1 MKGGLLLNLVCK
13 YKTYLKLLNIKVYF
27 SIYLNCVK
35 TDIHVLFLFGRSD
48 SAALDSRKNSI
59 NEAGLSGIRG
69 LLSQGLTRAQHSAMD
84 LRKSVMETGSREQS
98 RRGSF
103 QTSMRKDDRVEPKI
117 YVNSSEDIGCMNDF
131 VGIQGG
137 EETSSSYPNPEYQQI
152 QSNEGIQ
159 IVVQEHV
166 DSGWDL
172 EGRRASQVS
181 DVHGFQNS
189 NSSSIPPQSRRGM

>member
-1 MKGGLLLNLVCK
+1 M
-13 YKTYLKLLNIKVYF
+13 
-27 SIYLNCVK
+27 
-35 TDIHVLFLFGRSD
+35 
-48 SAALDSRKNSI
+48 DSRKNSI

-103 QTSMRKDDRVEPKI
+103 QTSLRKDERVEPKI
-117 YVNSSEDIGCMNDF
+117 YVNSSEDIGCINDF
-131 VGIQGG
+131 VGMQGG
-137 EETSSSYPNPEYQQI
+137 EDTSSSYPNAEYQQT

-166 DSGWDL
+166 DTGWDL
-172 EGRRASQVS
+172 ENRRTSQVS
-181 DVHGFQNS
+181 DVHGFQNA
-189 NSSSIPPQSRRGM
+189 NSSNIPPQPRRGM